1 MGILRK
7 YGKTGS
13 EYETD
18 KSLRVVQDI
27 SNIINSKAGFS
38 FFDAQFGVRDLSN
51 YTDTEQIADAA
62 IEEIRRNI
70 ESYATNVE
78 IISLTKQQSTTLSRI
93 SLLLECR
100 VANDLER
107 IKIYTEIG
115 EPRWQVTE

>member
-13 EYETD
+13 EYEANRAY
-18 KSLRVVQDI
+18 RVVQDI

-38 FFDAQFGVRDLSN
+38 FFDPEFGVRDLSN
-51 YTDTEQIADAA
+51 YTDTDQIADAA
-62 IEEIRRNI
+62 IEEIKRNI
-70 ESYATNVE
+70 ESYAKNVE
-78 IISLTKQQSTTLSRI
+78 VISLTKQQSTNLSRI

-115 EPRWQVTE
+115 EPRWQVSD